1 VSSGETADARARR
14 IAGDL
19 SRRARSALR
28 PQLPFPYGP
37 PPTPNGVDSIS
48 KPSTKGADFDTDWAR
63 RPSARVARGAF
74 VETMLR
80 PTVAVLARP
89 TRSGLD
95 RLADLPDDEPAI
107 FVANHHSHIDTPL
120 LLTSIPEPWRRD
132 LVVAAAADYFFANR
146 VSGAAAALTL
156 GAIPME
162 RHRGARSS
170 ANRAA
175 ELLRDGWSLLIFPEG
190 GRSKDGW
197 GQEFRGGASYLAQRS
212 DVPVVPIH
220 LTGTGRILRKGHTL
234 PKPAPTTVNF
244 GYPLRAEPDE
254 STRSFGARIEAA
266 VTALADESSS
276 DWWTARQRAHAGDS
290 PSMTGPEAAS
300 WRRSWALGDPGRKAG
315 SRKQRWPY
323 V

>member
-1 VSSGETADARARR
+1 MSAEETARR
-14 IAGDL
+14 LANDL
-19 SRRARSALR
+19 SRRAKSAMR

-37 PPTPNGVDSIS
+37 AQTPKGVEPIS
-48 KPSTKGADFDTDWAR
+48 KASSKGADFDTEWAR
-63 RPSARVARGAF
+63 RPSARAARGAL
-74 VETMLR
+74 VETMMR
-80 PTVAVLARP
+80 PAVAVLARP
-89 TRSGLD
+89 TRTGLD

-132 LVVAAAADYFFANR
+132 TVVAAAADYFFSNR
-146 VSGAAAALTL
+146 VSGAAAALAL

-162 RHRGARSS
+162 RQRAARSS

-175 ELLRDGWSLLIFPEG
+175 ELLREGWSLLIFPEG

-197 GQEFRGGASYLAQRS
+197 GQEFRGGAAYLAQRA

-220 LTGTGRILRKGHTL
+220 LTGTGRILRKGRSMPT
-234 PKPAPTTVNF
+234 PAPTTVNF
-244 GYPLRAEPDE
+244 GYPLRPEPDE
-254 STRSFGARIEAA
+254 ASRTFGARIEAA
-266 VTALADESSS
+266 VATLADESSS

-290 PSMTGPEAAS
+290 PSMTGPEVSA
-300 WRRSWALGDPGRKAG
+300 WRRSWALGDPGRRAG
-315 SRKQRWPY
+315 KRKQRWPY